1 MIDKEIEHLEK
12 KIDSYNNLVG
22 CIVLLNK
29 SDYEKYQ
36 EMKTRLKYL
45 KKLKEN
51 LKYIKD

>member
-1 MIDKEIEHLEK
+1 MIDRKIEHLEK
-12 KIDSYNNLVG
+12 EIDSYNNLVG

-36 EMKTRLKYL
+36 RMKQRLKYL

-51 LKYIKD
+51 LKYVR